1 MFLVVHGQAWN
12 ADLSGD
18 IQLVLKPNGMFAS
31 STASATHGS
40 PYPYDTNVPILFYGP
55 AWTRAG
61 RVGQRVEVVDIAP
74 TLAAVL
80 GVAAP
85 AASEGRLLPLGTR

>member
-1 MFLVVHGQAWN
+1 MRKAWN

-18 IQLVLKPNGMFAS
+18 VQVVLKPYWMFAS
-31 STASATHGS
+31 STAAPRTARRIA
-40 PYPYDTNVPILFYGP
+40 YDTNVPILFYGP

-61 RVGQRVEVVDIAP
+61 RIDQRVEVVDIAP
-74 TLAAVL
+74 TLSALL

-85 AASEGRLLPLGTR
+85 AASEGKPLPLRTR